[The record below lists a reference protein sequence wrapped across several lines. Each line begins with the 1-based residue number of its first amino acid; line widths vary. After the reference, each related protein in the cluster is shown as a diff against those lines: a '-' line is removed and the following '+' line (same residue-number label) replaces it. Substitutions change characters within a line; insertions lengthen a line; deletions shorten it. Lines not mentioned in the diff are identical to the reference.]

1 MIRTLAYLPAGPAA
15 PAFHRFRSP
24 AGEHVLIVRH
34 SRIFDLP
41 PEAAAVFDSPS
52 PQAEG
57 LAEALGRS
65 TEGEA
70 PLEAVAMPEPQSLSL
85 NVSASCNLSCSYCYA
100 GRGGF
105 GGLQPEP
112 MSWAVA
118 RAAIDRLLAVADPS
132 APITVGFLGGE
143 PFVNRS
149 LIHQAVQYAAD
160 AARSRGLDVRFSV
173 TTNGTLLRAQDVDLL
188 RSHPFAVTVSIDGG
202 ADLQN
207 AQRPAASGG
216 DSFALLRARTRALLE
231 APGQAR
237 LSARATVTRHRLDL
251 TDRFD
256 SIRALGFP
264 EVGFSPLRT
273 GGDAEG
279 PLRGSDWPEYL
290 DALTGLARREL
301 RRALDGGPI
310 RLTNLAVALKQ
321 LHRGA
326 SAPYPCGAGAGY
338 FSVSSSGTW
347 YACHRA
353 IGSPTYEL
361 GDSRG
366 LDEARRARFLTDRHV
381 HAQAAC
387 GTCWA
392 RYLCSGGCHQ
402 EATAR
407 TDSSCGFIRGWLD
420 FCLAAYCELADR
432 HPDYWEAEDRGAGSA
447 AIHTREVSP

>member
-1 MIRTLAYLPAGPAA
+1 MIRTLATLPASPAA
-15 PAFHRFRSP
+15 PASHRFRSP
-24 AGEHVLIVRH
+24 AGEHVLIVSH

-41 PEAAAVFDSPS
+41 ADAASIFDSGS
-52 PQAEG
+52 SEAHS
-57 LAEALGRS
+57 LAEVLGRTTDS
-65 TEGEA
+65 EA
-70 PLEAVAMPEPQSLSL
+70 PLEAVAMPAPQSLSL
-85 NVSASCNLSCSYCYA
+85 NVSSSCNLSCSYCYA
-100 GRGGF
+100 GRGAF

-118 RAAIDRLLAVADPS
+118 RAAIDRLLEGADPT
-132 APITVGFLGGE
+132 APITIGFLGGE

-149 LIHQAVQYAAD
+149 LIHQAVSHAAD
-160 AARSRGLDVRFSV
+160 AAKRRGLDVRFSV
-173 TTNGTLLRAQDVDLL
+173 TTNGTLLRAEDVELL
-188 RSHPFAVTVSIDGG
+188 RAHPFAVTVSIDGG
-202 ADLQN
+202 AEVHN
-207 AQRPAASGG
+207 AQRPAAPGKS
-216 DSFALLRARTRALLE
+216 SFALLCVGTRALLDE
-231 APGQAR
+231 PGLAR

-251 TDRFD
+251 GDRFD

-264 EVGFSPLRT
+264 EVGFSPVRT

-279 PLRGSDWPEYL
+279 ALRGSDWAAYL
-290 DALTGLARREL
+290 DALTGLARHEL
-301 RRALDGGPI
+301 GRALEGEPI

-338 FSVSSSGTW
+338 FSVSAAGRW

-353 IGSPTYEL
+353 IGSPAYEL
-361 GDSRG
+361 GDNRG

-381 HAQAAC
+381 HSQTEC

-402 EATAR
+402 EASAR
-407 TDSSCGFIRGWLD
+407 TEASCDFIRGWLD

-432 HPDYWEAEDRGAGSA
+432 HPDYWDAGDRLASIA
-447 AIHTREVSP
+447 TPEVHP